1 MRPICSLLDFCLP
14 KTASTVSEPIPM
26 AKSLEFVISVFPDPV
41 LRKPAESVET
51 FDEDLQET
59 IDAMFGCM
67 RESEGVGLAAP
78 QVGLKLRI
86 LVLNH
91 TGDEGDDM
99 AIINPEILKL
109 YGPREGFE
117 EGCLSFPGIYGEVTR
132 PDRVRIRAQTP
143 SGETFEETYEGFL
156 SRVIQHEMDHLE
168 GVLLIDRMSPADKL
182 RNKVAFEDL
191 VEEYKAAR

>member
-1 MRPICSLLDFCLP
+1 
-14 KTASTVSEPIPM
+14 M
-26 AKSLEFVISVFPDPV
+26 AKSLEFVISVYPDPV
-41 LRKPAESVET
+41 LRKPAETVET

-59 IDAMFGCM
+59 IEAMFERM

-109 YGPREGFE
+109 SGPREGYE
-117 EGCLSFPGIYGEVTR
+117 EGCLSFPGIYGEVSR

-143 SGETFEETYEGFL
+143 GGETFEESYEGFI